1 MKTTTFLRDQRRQLS
16 NPFSSKGK
24 INYLK
29 FVQKVRGEEENR
41 GGARG
46 EIRPPAPLSLSA
58 CLRTDIRFHS
68 LPNRIKCPSLQETS
82 AVCAPTHTPPTPL
95 YRYEPLCFKAIARI
109 SAWPDRRPGCA
120 VALQTVWAVRGRGET
135 CHHDRFITSANR
147 DTATAGSVAAYKPG
161 KHKRAAC
168 TQSLLFPSLIPRQ
181 LNTVSCD
188 WAVAPF
194 QLRYD
199 DVIEG
204 EFQVLAMAIPS
215 ASVRCRH
222 DSTVAMGFKRAT

>member
-1 MKTTTFLRDQRRQLS
+1 MCMKTTTFLRDQRRQLS

-109 SAWPDRRPGCA
+109 SAWP
-120 VALQTVWAVRGRGET
+120 
-135 CHHDRFITSANR
+135 SAN
-147 DTATAGSVAAYKPG
+147 GSPTRLRCSAANCVGG
-161 KHKRAAC
+161 KRKR
-168 TQSLLFPSLIPRQ
+168 
-181 LNTVSCD
+181 
-188 WAVAPF
+188 
-194 QLRYD
+194 
-199 DVIEG
+199 
-204 EFQVLAMAIPS
+204 
-215 ASVRCRH
+215 
-222 DSTVAMGFKRAT
+222 